1 MFHSM
6 VVGFGYLVMTGIFTG
21 HLKGLK
27 PFTCGSHW
35 PISTYHSQNQVTVLN
50 IETGH
55 ISGVAYSGT
64 LVRGIEH
71 YGRKLFHSNS
81 ALQVC
86 LQSIIVA
93 LGLKVYLLYH
103 LMGVTNRTTGEILKG
118 LGVAKGD
125 WDIIMYLTGMI
136 QRQEKKRLESS

>member
-1 MFHSM
+1 M
-6 VVGFGYLVMTGIFTG
+6 
-21 HLKGLK
+21 
-27 PFTCGSHW
+27 
-35 PISTYHSQNQVTVLN
+35 LN

-64 LVRGIEH
+64 LVRSIEH
-71 YGRKLFHSNS
+71 YGRRLFHSNS

-93 LGLKVYLLYH
+93 LGLKVYLLHH

-125 WDIIMYLTGMI
+125 WDIVIYLA
-136 QRQEKKRLESS
+136 ELLKKQLKIKQDSILIN

>member
-1 MFHSM
+1 MELCLTTN
-6 VVGFGYLVMTGIFTG
+6 YL
-21 HLKGLK
+21 
-27 PFTCGSHW
+27 
-35 PISTYHSQNQVTVLN
+35 QNQVTVLN

-64 LVRGIEH
+64 LVRGVEH

-86 LQSIIVA
+86 LQSIVVA
-93 LGLKVYLLYH
+93 LGLKVYLLHH

-118 LGVAKGD
+118 LGVARGD
-125 WDIIMYLTGMI
+125 WDIIIYLAGMV
-136 QRQEKKRLESS
+136 QKQLKMKRDSP

>member
-1 MFHSM
+1 M
-6 VVGFGYLVMTGIFTG
+6 
-21 HLKGLK
+21 
-27 PFTCGSHW
+27 
-35 PISTYHSQNQVTVLN
+35 TVLN

-64 LVRGIEH
+64 LVRGVEH

-103 LMGVTNRTTGEILKG
+103 LMGVTNRTTEEILKG
-118 LGVAKGD
+118 LGVHKGD
-125 WDIIMYLTGMI
+125 WDIIMYLTGMV
-136 QRQEKKRLESS
+136 QKQAKKRLESS

>member
-1 MFHSM
+1 M
-6 VVGFGYLVMTGIFTG
+6 
-21 HLKGLK
+21 
-27 PFTCGSHW
+27 
-35 PISTYHSQNQVTVLN
+35 LN

-64 LVRGIEH
+64 LVRGVEH

-81 ALQVC
+81 ALQAC

-125 WDIIMYLTGMI
+125 WDIIIYLTESI
-136 QRQEKKRLESS
+136 QKQVKKKASMLIS